1 MCIALQVYSFNIG
14 TNSFEFVFEDTSIPN
29 NNKAQIISDFTDI
42 ITRCN
47 LAEVTYYSP
56 TNGVI
61 TYKKLHLEPYPSGDK
76 IPKEFNHAN
85 GTNYLSI
92 SKIISDDLQ
101 IGLAI
106 HNTYTNIYSK
116 CTNFVNFL
124 NSDDL
129 KNISSNEIK
138 NVIYYKNASEEIYQL
153 QRDSFVDAIDSSLF
167 YNPPKSSIYIMES
180 DFYGITQESFWTFI
194 PSRNG
199 SSHLQ
204 GYIAVFFNNYWHLI
218 SPYDPVL
225 EEFLKKAK
233 ERAQNSS
240 VLKN

>member
-1 MCIALQVYSFNIG
+1 MSIALQGYSFNIG

-85 GTNYLSI
+85 GTNYLTI

-116 CTNFVNFL
+116 CTNFVDFL

-138 NVIYYKNASEEIYQL
+138 NVIYQKGMN
-153 QRDSFVDAIDSSLF
+153 DVDYMF
-167 YNPPKSSIYIMES
+167 YREDFLNDFEDVQFFYPPKSS
-180 DFYGITQESFWTFI
+180 FYVTEAGFNGITQESVWTYF
-194 PSRNG
+194 PCKSEDDY
-199 SSHLQ
+199 LQ
-204 GYIAVFFNNYWHLI
+204 GYVAVYFNNYWHLI